1 MRIIASTAEGIYEL
15 LVAGPWDY
23 VYVANMGSKDNSVNI
38 KNDTPRY
45 HHGDLRGALI
55 AAGLELIKERAA
67 DDLSLRE
74 VARHVGVSATAIYRH
89 FPDKQAL
96 LFALCE
102 RGAQDMAALQQAAVD
117 EAGGGEAGFRAAG
130 RAYILFALANPGL
143 YRLMMAT
150 KASADHYDA
159 NASAMEAPMTILHN
173 CVSAVLPAG
182 AGPLQHKVTGLHA
195 WSMVHGISMLM
206 LDGLVAPD
214 GEVIDALVQMPID
227 RRGQ

>member
-1 MRIIASTAEGIYEL
+1 MTQAKQ
-15 LVAGPWDY
+15 
-23 VYVANMGSKDNSVNI
+23 N
-38 KNDTPRY
+38 Y
-45 HHGDLRGALI
+45 HHGGLRPALI
-55 AAGLELIKERAA
+55 AAGLDLIKNRAA

-102 RGAQDMAALQQAAVD
+102 AGAADMAALQQAAVD
-117 EAGGGEAGFRAAG
+117 KAGGGEPGFQAAG
-130 RAYILFALANPGL
+130 RAYIYFALANPGL

-159 NASAMEAPMTILHN
+159 NASAMEGPMRILRG
-173 CVSAVLPAG
+173 CVASVLPGNAS
-182 AGPLQHKVTGLHA
+182 PLQHKVTGLHA

-214 GEVIDALVQMPID
+214 GEVIDALVQMPIE
-227 RRGQ
+227 RSLRGTKFPQDEGL